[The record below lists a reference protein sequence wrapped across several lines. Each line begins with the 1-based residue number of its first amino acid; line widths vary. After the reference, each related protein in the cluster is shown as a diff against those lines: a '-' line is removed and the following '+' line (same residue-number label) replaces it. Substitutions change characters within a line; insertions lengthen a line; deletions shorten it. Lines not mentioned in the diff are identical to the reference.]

1 MDPAEGRPSWRG
13 LGERPR
19 GRAWPGE
26 LEAVSALARPAPG
39 GRAQGRRGGSPVSP
53 RLRSSSPRRFG
64 LCSQPKYPPLP
75 DPATSAGHPAREAG
89 VTLRPGRIH
98 PRALGSFS
106 RGSFLMPSKWLLPL
120 RFLKPSEGNH
130 AWCAQEAKEVLDTTY
145 QPPLQA
151 GQ

>member
-89 VTLRPGRIH
+89 VTPQTREDP
-98 PRALGSFS
+98 PKGSW
-106 RGSFLMPSKWLLPL
+106 FLLARLLP
-120 RFLKPSEGNH
+120 H
-130 AWCAQEAKEVLDTTY
+130 ALEV
-145 QPPLQA
+145 A
-151 GQ
+151 ASS